1 MPTENIIEKKTALAQ
16 KMNRLKE
23 QDAKL
28 KEQER
33 KSRNRK
39 IFELG
44 GLVLKAKVEHLPSNQ
59 IYGALLEIAE
69 QANDETTLKRWEQK
83 GGAVFNQ
90 EEKEKG
96 QPIAV
101 TFNDKPSL
109 ETRKKIRE
117 LGLRWNSFREE
128 WQGVSKVEHIQQEIE
143 SLGGILHIVK
153 LSRKDK
159 QS

>member
-1 MPTENIIEKKTALAQ
+1 MPKENILDKKIALAQ

-39 IFELG
+39 VFELG
-44 GLVLKAKVEHLPSNQ
+44 GLVLKAKLENLPSNQ
-59 IYGALLEIAE
+59 IYGAFLEIAD
-69 QANDETTLKRWEQK
+69 QAKDETILKRWEQK
-83 GGAVFNQ
+83 GGAVFN
-90 EEKEKG
+90 EEAKEKG

-101 TFNDKPSL
+101 TFNEKPSL
-109 ETRKKIRE
+109 EVRKKIRH

-128 WQGVSKVEHIQQEIE
+128 WQGIFKVEDIQQAIND
-143 SLGGILHIVK
+143 LGGILHVVK

-159 QS
+159 